1 MIDER
6 FSAYLD
12 GEASPSE
19 AEAVL
24 SEMGRDPGLR
34 AAWGRQQ
41 WLRSALRDVDT
52 EAAYDPGF
60 AERVARAIDD
70 AGESPARADRVV
82 SFPARRRWRTAASLA
97 AAASVVGAV
106 LLVAEP
112 LGRDSSG
119 MPDAGGTTLAGDDA
133 GVPAVAVSGT
143 PAGETR
149 AAVNVA
155 RSNRAADHWSVS
167 DPAVEDQLNGY
178 LLEHNG
184 LARGYGM
191 SGATPSFL
199 RVATYGQDTQR

>member
-19 AEAVL
+19 TEAVL
-24 SEMGRDPGLR
+24 SEMDRDPGLR
-34 AAWGRQQ
+34 AAWGRQH
-41 WLRSALRDVDT
+41 WLRSALRDADT
-52 EAAYDPGF
+52 AAAYDSGF
-60 AERVARAIDD
+60 ADRVARAIDD
-70 AGESPARADRVV
+70 DDRGPSRRDRVV
-82 SFPARRRWRTAASLA
+82 PFPARRRWRAAASLA

-112 LGRDSSG
+112 LGRDTG
-119 MPDAGGTTLAGDDA
+119 IPAVGGTTLAGDDA
-133 GVPAVAVSGT
+133 AGPAVAVSGT
-143 PAGETR
+143 SGGETR